1 MGFAAIAIVLIA
13 IGAVVRSLPSES
25 GKVPTKLAG
34 YIIMFAGV
42 GLTFLNAVVMIR
54 VGEVGVKHF
63 LGSVDPVPLDQ
74 GVHVVN
80 PFASVERMSVREQSF
95 PAQGGVEQIEAQ
107 TSEQLNVALEVSIL
121 FEINGGN
128 APDLYQR
135 IGSENQIKRSIVL
148 NAVRNGVRD
157 AVATKSINEIFS
169 PDRRE
174 VANSMKEEIQAKA
187 GDRIEVVDVFVR
199 DIQAPPRV
207 REAIEQ
213 KLEREQQVAAEE
225 FQTQIIQEQARQQ
238 AEEAKGIAEAQQIIA
253 AGLSQ
258 EYLTF
263 FYIQQLAEMPEGSLV
278 YVPTEG
284 GIPLIRNL
292 GGGRSRPG
300 RDRQDAPEAA
310 EAAAGTAARGRGL
323 RGCRSRRA
331 IAGDSLLAGVRNQG
345 RVGGSEDSAC
355 PPADSRGHPRSRNR
369 RTHAG
374 QADPGTRGA
383 RVRQG
388 RPGA

>member
-13 IGAVVRSLPSES
+13 IGAIVRSLPSDG

-34 YIIMFAGV
+34 YVIMFVGV

-63 LGSVDPVPLDQ
+63 LGNVDPVALDQ
-74 GVHVVN
+74 GLHVVN

-135 IGSENQIKRSIVL
+135 IGTENQIKRSIVL

-174 VANSMKEEIQAKA
+174 VASSMKEEIQAKA

-238 AEEAKGIAEAQQIIA
+238 AEEAKGIAEAQRIITQ
-253 AGLSQ
+253 GLSQ

-263 FYIQQLAEMPEGSLV
+263 YYIQQLAQMPEGSLV

-292 GGGRSRPG
+292 GGGR
-300 RDRQDAPEAA
+300 
-310 EAAAGTAARGRGL
+310 
-323 RGCRSRRA
+323 
-331 IAGDSLLAGVRNQG
+331 
-345 RVGGSEDSAC
+345 
-355 PPADSRGHPRSRNR
+355 
-369 RTHAG
+369 
-374 QADPGTRGA
+374 
-383 RVRQG
+383 
-388 RPGA
+388 